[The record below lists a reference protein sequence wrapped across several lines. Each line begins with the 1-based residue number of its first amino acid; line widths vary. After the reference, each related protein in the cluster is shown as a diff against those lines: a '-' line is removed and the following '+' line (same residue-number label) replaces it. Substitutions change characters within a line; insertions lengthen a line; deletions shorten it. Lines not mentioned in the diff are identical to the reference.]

1 MTAMDAEAIT
11 RILGDVLGVGSF
23 DADTLSYMASIV
35 EDEPAASAEQLWEM
49 LGDFIRDAGT
59 ASDGDDAAGLALCAK
74 LAQELRPGEKL
85 DTACAGYPAARDNI
99 ALNKPVTLSALLEP
113 AGQTSGGFAEV
124 YGAGDGSVKGGLD
137 ELPQEH
143 LKVVSAVSKAKKEKV
158 ARRAER
164 KLWRAEAKTEDDAV
178 WVDLPSGCSLATSG
192 SGTAVDFHLD
202 RYTLPNKKGSGE
214 LLNTVSCTFA
224 QGRRYG
230 ILGRNGCGKSTLLDA
245 IAKREISS
253 VPSCSIFYVRQEV
266 EGDDRKPLDWVLQ
279 ANSERQMLISQ
290 KEALERDTNDA
301 SAGVKLSRIYQR
313 LQEIDGDEAHLQEKR
328 AEGILAGLGFD
339 SRLKEKATK
348 DLSGGWRMR
357 VALACALFV
366 SPGLLLLDEP
376 TNHLD
381 LETVIWL
388 ENYLNT
394 DFHQTLLVVSH
405 DRMFLNEVVS
415 DIVLFERE
423 KLDVYKGDY
432 RAFEKIRQEHRVR
445 QERLREQQEM
455 KREHLQDYITKHA
468 EAGNNGCKAA
478 AQRKARMRKLE
489 RLGMEAQ
496 ASIEG
501 RKMKVSYDG
510 TQEEVDEVQAAD
522 SVELDF
528 PDPGVCDSLGNPLLR
543 FDSVEFGY
551 GDSPA
556 LFTGLN
562 LSIDQAS
569 RIAILGKNGTGKS
582 TLLKLLLGKLKP
594 RFGLCS
600 PHRGA
605 RIQYVAQHHLEEL
618 DGESKPL
625 DIALERFPGD
635 GSMTHQQRM
644 RQYLGHFG
652 LGGEVLPF
660 QKVRTL
666 SGGQKFR
673 VSLAMAMYCKPHL
686 LVLDEPTNHLDME
699 TIDALVEAL
708 CDFKGG
714 FILVSHDEH
723 LIGSACKDLYVLEK
737 KSLVR
742 FPGSISEYKKKVLA
756 SRGKRSA

>member
-1 MTAMDAEAIT
+1 MDADAIAKV
-11 RILGDVLGVGSF
+11 LGDVLGASSF
-23 DADTLSYMASIV
+23 DSDTLSYMASIV
-35 EDEPAASAEQLWEM
+35 EEESEANADQLWEL
-49 LGDFIRDAGT
+49 LGDFLRDADIV
-59 ASDGDDAAGLALCAK
+59 SDGDEQTGLALCAK
-74 LAQELRPGEKL
+74 LAAKLHPDGE
-85 DTACAGYPAARDNI
+85 APAGGYPAKASPAHDSS
-99 ALNKPVTLSALLEP
+99 ALTKPITLSALLEP
-113 AGQTSGGFAEV
+113 AGQGSGGGIADV
-124 YGAGDGSVKGGLD
+124 YGQNDSAVKGGMD

-143 LKVVSAVSKAKKEKV
+143 LKVVSAVSKAKKEKA

-164 KLWRAEAKTEDDAV
+164 KLWRAEVKTEEDAV
-178 WVDLPSGCSLATSG
+178 WVDLPSGCSLASSG
-192 SGTAVDFHLD
+192 STAIDFHLD
-202 RYTLPNKKGSGE
+202 RFSLQNKKGSGD
-214 LLNTVSCTFA
+214 LLNSVSCTFA

-230 ILGRNGCGKSTLLDA
+230 ILGRNGCGKSTFLDA
-245 IAKREISS
+245 IARREIST

-266 EGDDRKPLDWVLQ
+266 EGDERKPLEWILQ
-279 ANSERQMLISQ
+279 ANSERQMLLAE
-290 KEALERDTNDA
+290 KEALEADKSA
-301 SAGVKLSRIYQR
+301 SAGVQLSRVYQR
-313 LQEIDGDEAHLQEKR
+313 LQELDGDEAHLQEVR
-328 AEGILAGLGFD
+328 AGDILAGLGFD
-339 SRLKEKATK
+339 AKLKEKATK

-388 ENYLNT
+388 ENYLNN

-415 DIVLFERE
+415 DIVMFENE
-423 KLDVYKGDY
+423 KLEVYKGDY
-432 RAFEKIRQEHRVR
+432 RAFEKVREEHRVR

-455 KREHLQDYITKHA
+455 KREHLQEYITKHA

-496 ASIEG
+496 ATVEG
-501 RKMKVSYDG
+501 RKLKLSYDG
-510 TQEEVDEVQAAD
+510 TQEEVSEVQAAAT
-522 SVELDF
+522 VELNF

-543 FDSVEFGY
+543 FSDAEFGY
-551 GDSPA
+551 GELPA

-594 RFGLCS
+594 RAGLCS

-605 RIQYVAQHHLEEL
+605 RIEYVAQHHLEEL
-618 DGESKPL
+618 DGESCPL
-625 DIALERFPGD
+625 EIALERFPGD
-635 GSMTHQQRM
+635 GSMTHEQRM
-644 RQYLGHFG
+644 RQHLGHFG
-652 LGGEVLPF
+652 LGGEVLPH

-673 VSLAMAMYCKPHL
+673 VSLAMAMHRKPHL

-699 TIDALVEAL
+699 TIDALVQAL
-708 CDFKGG
+708 RDFKGG

-723 LIGSACKDLYVLEK
+723 LIETACKDLYVLEK
-737 KSLVR
+737 KSLTR
-742 FPGSISEYKKKVLA
+742 FCGGIADYKKKVL
-756 SRGKRSA
+756 SKSAK